1 MSQLESNYMEASNK
15 QTKYFRWAMWQN
27 DSDIQEQIPTFLTT
41 VETAFFSKKLD
52 IGKASEIISLH
63 KAGNIEGIK
72 KIINELSN

>member
-1 MSQLESNYMEASNK
+1 MEASNK

>member
-1 MSQLESNYMEASNK
+1 MEASNK
-15 QTKYFRWAMWQN
+15 QTMYLKWAMWQN
-27 DSDIQEQIPTFLTT
+27 DSDIQEQIPNFLTT

-52 IGKASEIISLH
+52 ISKASEIISLH

>member
-1 MSQLESNYMEASNK
+1 MIEPTRSQTRYF
-15 QTKYFRWAMWQN
+15 KYAMWQN